1 MKAFSFPLES
11 IRLLR
16 QQRER
21 AAQQRY
27 GRALAACESA
37 EHKLTAANEE
47 LAASYKML
55 AEELK
60 LSSTISRLTQIRT
73 WCAVL
78 QMRFHECEA
87 AVVETKRTAAE
98 AFNFL
103 CAATRDRE
111 TLDRFHDKSRRAWQR
126 LCQQAEQKML
136 DELAI
141 QRQSSPALL
150 EHSFLN

>member
-27 GRALAACESA
+27 ARALAVCENT
-37 EHKLTAANEE
+37 ERKFNAANEE
-47 LAASYKML
+47 LAAGYKL
-55 AEELK
+55 LGLESGQ
-60 LSSTISRLTQIRT
+60 SSTICRLTQVRT

-78 QMRFHECEA
+78 EMRFHECEA
-87 AVVETKRTAAE
+87 AFTEAKRSASE

-111 TLDRFHDKSRRAWQR
+111 TLDRFHEKSRRAWQR
-126 LCQQAEQKML
+126 ICQQTEQKML
-136 DELAI
+136 DELAV
-141 QRQSSPALL
+141 QRQGSPAL
-150 EHSFLN
+150 EHNFLN

>member
-1 MKAFSFPLES
+1 MRAFSFPLES

-27 GRALAACESA
+27 ARALAVCENA
-37 EHKLTAANEE
+37 ERKLNAANEE
-47 LAASYKML
+47 LAAGYKL
-55 AEELK
+55 LGLELGQA
-60 LSSTISRLTQIRT
+60 STISRLTQIRT

-78 QMRFHECEA
+78 EMRFHECEA
-87 AVVETKRTAAE
+87 AFTETKRAASE

-111 TLDRFHDKSRRAWQR
+111 TLDRFHEKSRRAWQR
-126 LCQQAEQKML
+126 ICHQAEQKML
-136 DELAI
+136 DELAV
-141 QRQSSPALL
+141 QRQSSPALA
-150 EHSFLN
+150 HNYLN